1 MRRASHSIGA
11 NVRDAASYLLWSLS
25 RACPP
30 EALAPYAEKMATG
43 LVCVACF
50 DREVGV
56 RRAASAAFQEG
67 VGRLVSQRRNTA
79 HSRACIQRGSR
90 CLARPTSTPSAS
102 EGLPLQSLRRLSLCK
117 RISPLPATLRQ
128 LGAISLAKLLELEEA
143 ADLDDS
149 TQREVGSM
157 YDVADSR
164 SRNSL
169 RSMR

>member
-1 MRRASHSIGA
+1 MRDHLHHI
-11 NVRDAASYLLWSLS
+11 
-25 RACPP
+25 
-30 EALAPYAEKMATG
+30 
-43 LVCVACF
+43 
-50 DREVGV
+50 
-56 RRAASAAFQEG
+56 
-67 VGRLVSQRRNTA
+67 
-79 HSRACIQRGSR
+79 
-90 CLARPTSTPSAS
+90 
-102 EGLPLQSLRRLSLCK
+102 
-117 RISPLPATLRQ
+117 TLRHWDSSMRT